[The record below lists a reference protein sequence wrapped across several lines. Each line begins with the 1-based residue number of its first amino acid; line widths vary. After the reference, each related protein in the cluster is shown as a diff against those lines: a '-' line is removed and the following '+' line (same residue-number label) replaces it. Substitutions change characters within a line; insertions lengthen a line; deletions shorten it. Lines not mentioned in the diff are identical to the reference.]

1 MQLREITLD
10 GAALVEAQDYTLTDE
25 TLTLLRPPAG
35 ASFTLRSNPNP

>member
-35 ASFTLRSNPNP
+35 AHAAL